1 MGLHLRLEGMS
12 VCWHTLF
19 FALSP
24 GIGVPPLYAGRR
36 YAFFIVRFWNV
47 STKKEKKERQKH
59 GKMHQLR
66 H

>member
-36 YAFFIVRFWNV
+36 YAFFIVRFWNL
-47 STKKEKKERQKH
+47 STKE
-59 GKMHQLR
+59 GM
-66 H
+66 